1 MHGKKTE
8 KEIEYKR
15 FTLYLTDAKRLRK
28 RPQIKLSKKIRKL
41 AENNWINKALDRKQ
55 GPHKNVQPIKKYIH
69 LWVRGSC
76 RNFWLSCFKMTAS
89 STFETQMK
97 TILWDD
103 VMCSL
108 KINELNQSSQAGVKF
123 FQLNSC

>member
-41 AENNWINKALDRKQ
+41 AENN
-55 GPHKNVQPIKKYIH
+55 
-69 LWVRGSC
+69 
-76 RNFWLSCFKMTAS
+76 
-89 STFETQMK
+89 
-97 TILWDD
+97 
-103 VMCSL
+103 
-108 KINELNQSSQAGVKF
+108 
-123 FQLNSC
+123 